1 MKTLDWNVV
10 NPTHM
15 ANEGERLRVLEEQH
29 KLMTEQFIAKL
40 TDHENRIR
48 DIEKTV
54 WKAVATATT
63 LQAIVLIAIQFISR
77 HV

>member
-1 MKTLDWNVV
+1 MTSPDWGSM
-10 NPTHM
+10 NPM

-29 KLMTEQFIAKL
+29 KMTSENMTERL
-40 TDHENRIR
+40 NDHEARLR

-63 LQAIVLIAIQFISR
+63 LQAIVLIAIQYISR

>member
-1 MKTLDWNVV
+1 MTNLDWNVV
-10 NPTHM
+10 NLNPM

-29 KLMTEQFIAKL
+29 KIMTEQFIDRLA
-40 TDHENRIR
+40 DHEKRIR